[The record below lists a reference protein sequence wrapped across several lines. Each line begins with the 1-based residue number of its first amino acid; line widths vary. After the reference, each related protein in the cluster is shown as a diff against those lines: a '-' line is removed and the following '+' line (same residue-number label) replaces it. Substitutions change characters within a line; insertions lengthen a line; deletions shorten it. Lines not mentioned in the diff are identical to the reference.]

1 MSRVRFKDYLN
12 DYLECYH
19 ITNKEFASRLG
30 ISQKHLIDIL
40 SGKQGLS
47 ADVIERIS
55 GVTNI
60 SVEYIYKMEANSFLE
75 DDIDNYLKVHGL
87 TESEYLQ
94 KFNYKYLIK
103 NNYIDFTDTESKMD
117 NAYYQQNQEIIEAK
131 IVDDK
136 TNQTKDSHFKGNPE
150 RNRILLIGIIVGAI
164 FLFGIAGSA
173 LISIAFALFMAILGV
188 CFGILIGGFACLIG
202 AVVCFIKGIMLLG
215 SYLGAGLLILATGF
229 GLLALSLLFFYL
241 DGWIIKLIPK
251 IFKACVKLARE
262 ALDLLQQFFNRG
274 GQTE

>member
-1 MSRVRFKDYLN
+1 MNR
-12 DYLECYH
+12 
-19 ITNKEFASRLG
+19 KEFIEQLSYLLQDIEDEERQAALEYYEDYFDEAGIENEALIIEELG
-30 ISQKHLIDIL
+30 SPERVAAIIKAGLENRFDQDI
-40 SGKQGLS
+40 
-47 ADVIERIS
+47 
-55 GVTNI
+55 
-60 SVEYIYKMEANSFLE
+60 EY
-75 DDIDNYLKVHGL
+75 
-87 TESEYLQ
+87 
-94 KFNYKYLIK
+94 
-103 NNYIDFTDTESKMD
+103 TESKMD
-117 NAYYQQNQEIIEAK
+117 NTYYQQNQEIIEAK

-241 DGWIIKLIPK
+241 DGWIIKLIPR

-262 ALDLLQQFFNRG
+262 ALYFLQQFFNRG